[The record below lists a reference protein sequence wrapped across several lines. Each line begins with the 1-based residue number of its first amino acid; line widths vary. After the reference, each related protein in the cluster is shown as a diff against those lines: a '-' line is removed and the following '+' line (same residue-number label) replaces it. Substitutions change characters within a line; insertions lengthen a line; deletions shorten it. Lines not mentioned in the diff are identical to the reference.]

1 MNPAPRPERYEAAEG
16 IYLFGVLRCGAVRPA
31 VGRGGDASLRCIRY
45 RELEALVR
53 AAPFGVPPLDHAALV
68 EHQRT
73 VERAMRRATIVPAPY
88 GLVFRTRRA
97 LVTFLHEQYPA
108 LDEALAFL
116 DGHWELRMHVV
127 RSGPGEATPGLVD
140 LALHAYTE
148 LRRFAR
154 AAVPFP
160 NDGRKLLSAAF
171 LVERGD
177 WVGFVERAD
186 DLGAAT
192 PELTFDVTGPWP
204 PYDFVKM
211 IF

>member
-1 MNPAPRPERYEAAEG
+1 MTRAPRPDVKEAVEG
-16 IYLFGVLRCGAVRPA
+16 IYLFGVLRCGAARPA
-31 VGRGGDASLRCIRY
+31 VVRGEDPSLRCVRY

-53 AAPFGVPPLDHAALV
+53 PVPFGVPPLDHWALV
-68 EHQRT
+68 VHQRT
-73 VERAMRRATIVPAPY
+73 VERAMRRGTIVPAPY

-97 LVTFLHEQYPA
+97 LVTFLHDQYPA

-116 DGHWELRMHVV
+116 EGHWELRLHVS
-127 RSGPGEATPGLVD
+127 RSGPGEPTPELVD

-160 NDGRKLLSAAF
+160 REGRKLLSAAF

-186 DLGAAT
+186 DLGATT

-211 IF
+211 VL